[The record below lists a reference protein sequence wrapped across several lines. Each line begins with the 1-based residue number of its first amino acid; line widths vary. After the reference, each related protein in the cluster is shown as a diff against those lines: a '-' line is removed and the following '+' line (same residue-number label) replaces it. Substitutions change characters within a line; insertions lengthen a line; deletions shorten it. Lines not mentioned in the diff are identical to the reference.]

1 MLNTFTVDVEEW
13 FHVCRAERYFPRD
26 RWDSFPS
33 RVERG
38 VDAIRALC
46 DRHSFR
52 ATFFVLGWV
61 AERYPGLVRSL
72 VADGHEIACHG
83 YEHRLLSDVRP
94 ADFRVDLGRATNLLA
109 DQVGAP
115 PIGYR
120 APEWSVTRDTAWALD
135 ELARLGYAY
144 DASFLPSRLC
154 GRPGLRRWPHLTLTS
169 QGLLAEFPA
178 TTVTLLKQRLPCLSG
193 FSMRCFPLFL
203 LHRQIRKM
211 NAAGR
216 PACVA
221 VHPWEF
227 DPDPP
232 RAPMPWGRGF
242 AHYFRLG
249 STPPKVN
256 ALCAAFRFGP
266 MREVLASLF
275 PSMAP
280 RLLPAGNAP
289 TSRRY
294 DPAAPSREG
303 AEP

>member
-1 MLNTFTVDVEEW
+1 MLNAFTVDVEEW
-13 FHVCRAERYFPRD
+13 FHVCRAERHLPRD

-38 VDAIRALC
+38 MDAVRALC

-61 AERYPGLVRSL
+61 AERHPGLARSL

-83 YEHRLLSDVRP
+83 YGHALLFDQRP
-94 ADFRVDLGRATNLLA
+94 VDFRADLGRATALLA
-109 DQVGAP
+109 DQAGVTP
-115 PIGYR
+115 SGYR
-120 APEWSVTRDTAWALD
+120 APEWSVTRETAWALD
-135 ELARLGYAY
+135 EIARLGYVY
-144 DASFLPSRLC
+144 DASTLPSRLC
-154 GRPGLRRWPHLTLTS
+154 GRSGLRRWPHLTVTP

-178 TTVTLLKQRLPCLSG
+178 TTLTLFQQRLPCLSG
-193 FSMRCFPLFL
+193 FSMRCFPLFML
-203 LHRQIRKM
+203 RRQIGKM

-232 RAPMPWGRGF
+232 RVPMPWGRGF

-256 ALCAAFRFGP
+256 ALCSSFRFGP
-266 MREVLASLF
+266 MREVLAALF
-275 PSMAP
+275 PSVAP
-280 RLLPAGNAP
+280 RLLPAGNTGAP
-289 TSRRY
+289 RRY
-294 DPAAPSREG
+294 VSAAPLRGG
-303 AEP
+303 ARS